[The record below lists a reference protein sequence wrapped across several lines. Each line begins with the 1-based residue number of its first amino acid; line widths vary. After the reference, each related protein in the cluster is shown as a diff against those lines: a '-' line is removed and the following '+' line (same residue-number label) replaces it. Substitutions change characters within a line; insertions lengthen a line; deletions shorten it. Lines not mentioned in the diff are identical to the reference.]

1 MATVKSGVPFSM
13 IRTTTS
19 RPLNLAVIKSLSGGF
34 ENLYISAKG
43 ELISFFIHS
52 LSRDL
57 IRKYKR
63 LNLSAENERPNEQY
77 R

>member
-43 ELISFFIHS
+43 ELISFSFT
-52 LSRDL
+52 L
-57 IRKYKR
+57 YQ
-63 LNLSAENERPNEQY
+63 ET
-77 R
+77 

>member
-1 MATVKSGVPFSM
+1 MTTTNEEQHGWTVKSGVPFSM

-43 ELISFFIHS
+43 ELITFSFT
-52 LSRDL
+52 L
-57 IRKYKR
+57 YQ
-63 LNLSAENERPNEQY
+63 ET
-77 R
+77 